1 MKINKYFVIAGLCT
15 ASLSTTISC
24 KKTSFDELYRDPSK
38 VTETTIDKQFTGI
51 LFTYRELVIPT
62 YRNYFVTL
70 APTIHRH
77 IQTVGWQNADEQ
89 LTPGAAAIDD
99 RWERYYQGLAQFREF
114 EKIYNAAPESEKN
127 DKKIFYL
134 AAKIFFYDMT
144 QQQVDLHGD
153 IPWSEAGKLSTNGG
167 DYTISYPK
175 YDKATD
181 IYTTMLDDLK
191 AINSELTNIK
201 VAPGILTGFQN
212 QDLVN
217 SGSIDLWK
225 KYCNSLRLRMLTRV
239 GQTQAFSARANQEI
253 ADIIANAP
261 LVLDNKDN
269 IQVDIFD
276 VATDINSKGFRD
288 AIESWNNNIAG
299 KVMIDDMVAKAD
311 PRLPYM
317 FEPGPGAGGK
327 YMGLDPALA
336 SAAQAELLINTTQ
349 NPSKV
354 TTYNRSTYSRNQF
367 FPGVLITASE
377 VKFLIAEFK
386 LRSGSDAAAKTAF
399 EEGIKASIGMQQNIR
414 KVSNNNEVAAPTAPT
429 GEQIS
434 KYISNVGWEGNKLQ
448 LIAMQKWLHFNIIQS
463 VENWSEVRRLNYPI
477 FAFRVAPSDRQK
489 TVPLRWT
496 IGTSELSNNS
506 TNYEAVK
513 AQDNVNTKIFW
524 DVN

>member
-1 MKINKYFVIAGLCT
+1 MIAGLCT
-15 ASLSTTISC
+15 ASLSTITSC
-24 KKTSFDELYRDPSK
+24 KKSSFDELYRDPSK
-38 VTETTIDKQFTGI
+38 VTETTIEKQFTGI
-51 LFTYRELVIPT
+51 FYTYRELVIPT

-70 APTIHRH
+70 APTVHRH
-77 IQTVGWQNADEQ
+77 IQTIGWQNADEQ

-99 RWERYYQGLAQFREF
+99 RWERYYRGLAQFREF
-114 EKIYNAAPESEKN
+114 EKIYNAAPELEKN
-127 DKKIFYL
+127 EKKIFYL

-181 IYTTMLDDLK
+181 IYTAMLDDLK
-191 AINSELTNIK
+191 AINGELAKLN
-201 VAPGILTGFQN
+201 VPSGIIDGFKN
-212 QDLVN
+212 QDLIN

-253 ADIIANAP
+253 ADIIANAS
-261 LVLDNKDN
+261 LVMENKDN
-269 IQVDIFD
+269 IQADIFD

-288 AIESWNNNIAG
+288 GLESWNNNIAG
-299 KVMIDDMVAKAD
+299 KMMIDDMVAKAD

-317 FEPGPGAGGK
+317 FEPGPGAAGK
-327 YMGLDPALA
+327 YMGLDPALP
-336 SAAQAELLINTTQ
+336 SATQAELLINTTQ
-349 NPSKV
+349 KPTKI
-354 TTYNRSTYSRNQF
+354 TIYNRSTYSRNEF
-367 FPGVLITASE
+367 FPGVLMTAAE

-386 LRSGSDAAAKTAF
+386 LRSGNDGAAKTSF
-399 EEGIKASIGMQQNIR
+399 EEGIKASIEMQQNIR

-429 GEQIS
+429 GGQIS
-434 KYISNVGWEGNKLQ
+434 QYIANVGWTGNKIH
-448 LIAMQKWLHFNIIQS
+448 LIALQKWLHFNIIQS
-463 VENWSEVRRLNYPI
+463 IENWSEVRRLDYPV

-489 TVPLRWT
+489 TVPVRWT
-496 IGTSELSNNS
+496 IGTTELSNNS
-506 TNYEAVK
+506 DNYEAVK
-513 AQDNVNTKIFW
+513 AQDNVNTKLFW